1 MCPRKRS
8 LLKRLSSRQIKNE
21 LSEWET
27 DMAEPGTPPI
37 IGIIGGSGLYEID
50 GLTNTRWER
59 VGSPFGET
67 SDEFLFGDLD
77 GQELVFLPRHGRGH
91 KIPPSELNFR
101 ANIDS
106 LKRAGV
112 TEILSLSACG
122 SLKENLSP
130 GTFVL
135 VDQFIDKTIG
145 RKKTFFEE
153 GIVAH
158 VPMSNP
164 TSKLIRNACA
174 EVLKKLKIKHQ
185 NKGTYIAMEG
195 PQFSTKAES
204 ESYRKQKIDVIGMT
218 NMPEAKL
225 AREAEI
231 RYATVA
237 MITDYDCWYSKHEE
251 VDVEQIIRTLNKNSE
266 NAKSLVKNV
275 INVLPKYINKE
286 KDPAENILDKSIIT
300 KKKNWNRKTKQKL
313 DVILKRYLE
322 KT

>member
-1 MCPRKRS
+1 M
-8 LLKRLSSRQIKNE
+8 
-21 LSEWET
+21 
-27 DMAEPGTPPI
+27 
-37 IGIIGGSGLYEID
+37 
-50 GLTNTRWER
+50 
-59 VGSPFGET
+59 
-67 SDEFLFGDLD
+67 
-77 GQELVFLPRHGRGH
+77 
-91 KIPPSELNFR
+91 
-101 ANIDS
+101 
-106 LKRAGV
+106 
-112 TEILSLSACG
+112 
-122 SLKENLSP
+122 
-130 GTFVL
+130 L

-158 VPMSNP
+158 LSMANP
-164 TSKLIRNACA
+164 TSKLVRDACV

-204 ESYRKQKIDVIGMT
+204 ESYRKQNIDVIGMT

-237 MITDYDCWYSKHEE
+237 MVTDYDCWQSKHDE
-251 VDVEQIIRTLNKNSE
+251 VDVEQIIKTLNKNS
-266 NAKSLVKNV
+266 NKAKSLVENI

-286 KDPAENILDKSIIT
+286 NDPAENILDKSIIT
-300 KKKNWNRKTKQKL
+300 QKKNLNKKTKRKL

-322 KT
+322 RN

>member
-1 MCPRKRS
+1 MT
-8 LLKRLSSRQIKNE
+8 KNK
-21 LSEWET
+21 L
-27 DMAEPGTPPI
+27 A
-37 IGIIGGSGLYEID
+37 IIGGSGLYEIE
-50 GLTNTRWER
+50 GLEKPKWNKIKTPW
-59 VGSPFGET
+59 GKP
-67 SDEFLFGDLD
+67 SDQVLSFKYKDKD
-77 GQELVFLPRHGRGH
+77 VNFLPRHARGH
-91 KIPPSELNFR
+91 KVSPTNINFR
-101 ANIDS
+101 ANIDA
-106 LKRAGV
+106 LKQLGV
-112 TEILSLSACG
+112 TDIVSVSAVG
-122 SLKENLSP
+122 SLKDNLDP

-135 VDQFIDKTIG
+135 VDQFIDRTFA

-204 ESYRKQKIDVIGMT
+204 ENYRKQKIDVIGMT

-237 MITDYDCWYSKHEE
+237 MVTDYDCWHNKHGE
-251 VDVEQIIRTLNKNSE
+251 VDVEQIIETLNKNSK
-266 NAKSLVKNV
+266 NAKSLVKNI

-286 KDPAENILDKSIIT
+286 KDPTENILDKSIIT
-300 KKKNWNRKTKQKL
+300 QKKNWNKKTKKKL

-322 KT
+322 KN